1 MLLHIQLHASVCT
14 IHTAAPSRMNS
25 TCARRTLGFRVI
37 QYQPGCAGALR
48 DSLSKVGFPFGV
60 V

>member
-1 MLLHIQLHASVCT
+1 
-14 IHTAAPSRMNS
+14 MNS

-60 V
+60 I